1 MSIMINTHYSQ
12 NDKPAISD
20 VIENWR
26 EFLVTRR
33 EYDHTT
39 ADNYCSVIRK
49 IAKDCEEHLVYAS
62 TLDLREV
69 LCRYYEDITPS
80 TCNVYRSILVSFYN
94 FLRYLSMR
102 EDNPAKDIPRRQT
115 TSKLPKWLGTETI
128 NKILSTDFDDNN
140 PKQCQQHVIINLML
154 LCGLSCKQIANLTDK
169 DIRFDKGSQSWYITS
184 HTSMIC
190 VSHETF
196 MAIGISKWLNMSLY
210 TPFNLFPDYTSASTI
225 KHMVRYIMCE
235 QCGIYGVSSRTLRTT
250 FAVSMINA
258 GVRDYFVAKMLG
270 TKTLDSAYLQLRNN
284 ISFLS
289 ARYKSCF
296 HRTEQK
302 EC

>member
-1 MSIMINTHYSQ
+1 MGIMINTHYEK
-12 NDKPAISD
+12 NDKPAISEIID
-20 VIENWR
+20 DWR
-26 EFLVTRR
+26 LYLILRR
-33 EYDHTT
+33 EYDYST
-39 ADNYCSVIRK
+39 AENYCCVIRK
-49 IAKDCEEHLVYAS
+49 IAADCEEHLLYAT

-80 TCNVYRSILVSFYN
+80 TCNLYRSILISFYN
-94 FLRYLSMR
+94 YLRYLSMR
-102 EDNPAKDIPRRQT
+102 EDNPAKDIPRRKT

-128 NKILSTDFDDNN
+128 NKILSTEFDDNN

-154 LCGLSCKQIANLTDK
+154 LCGLSCKQIANMTDK
-169 DIRFDKGSQSWYITS
+169 DIKFDKENQSWYITS
-184 HTSMIC
+184 STSMIF

-196 MAIGISKWLNMSLY
+196 MTIGIAKWLNMNLY
-210 TPFNLFPDYTSASTI
+210 TPFNLFPDYASPATI

-235 QCGIYGVSSRTLRTT
+235 QCGVYGVSSRTLRTT
-250 FAVSMINA
+250 FAISMINA

-289 ARYKSCF
+289 QKYKSHF
-296 HRTEQK
+296 HRN
-302 EC
+302 

>member
-1 MSIMINTHYSQ
+1 MGIMINTHYDK
-12 NDKPAISD
+12 NDKPTISEIID
-20 VIENWR
+20 DWR
-26 EFLVTRR
+26 LYLILRR
-33 EYDHTT
+33 EYDYST
-39 ADNYCSVIRK
+39 AENYCCVIRK
-49 IAKDCEEHLVYAS
+49 IAADCEEHLVYAT

-80 TCNVYRSILVSFYN
+80 TCNLYRSILISFYN
-94 FLRYLSMR
+94 YLRYLSMR
-102 EDNPAKDIPRRQT
+102 EDNPAKDIPRRKT
-115 TSKLPKWLGTETI
+115 TSKLPKWLGSETI
-128 NKILSTDFDDNN
+128 NKILSTEFDDNN

-154 LCGLSCKQIANLTDK
+154 LCGLSCKQIASMTDK
-169 DIRFDKGSQSWYITS
+169 DIKFDKESQSWYITS
-184 HTSMIC
+184 STSMIF

-196 MAIGISKWLNMSLY
+196 MTIGIAKWLNMNLY

-235 QCGIYGVSSRTLRTT
+235 QCGVYGVSSRTLRTT

-270 TKTLDSAYLQLRNN
+270 TKTLDAAYLQLRNN

-289 ARYKSCF
+289 QKYKSHF
-296 HRTEQK
+296 HRN
-302 EC
+302 

>member
-1 MSIMINTHYSQ
+1 MDIMINAHYDK

-20 VIENWR
+20 IIDDWR
-26 EFLVTRR
+26 AFLIIRR
-33 EYDHTT
+33 EYNYST
-39 ADNYCSVIRK
+39 ADIYCCAIRK
-49 IAKDCEEHLVYAS
+49 IAADCEEHLVYAT

-69 LCRYYEDITPS
+69 LCRYYEDITPA
-80 TCNVYRSILVSFYN
+80 TCNLYRSILISFYN

-102 EDNPAKDIPRRQT
+102 EDNPAKDIPRRKT

-128 NKILSTDFDDNN
+128 TKILSTEFDDNN

-154 LCGLSCKQIANLTDK
+154 LCGLSCKQIASMTDK
-169 DIRFDKGSQSWYITS
+169 DIKFDKDSQSWYITS
-184 HTSMIC
+184 STSMIF

-196 MAIGISKWLNMSLY
+196 MTIGIAKWLNMNLY

-235 QCGIYGVSSRTLRTT
+235 QCGVYGVSSRTLRTT

-270 TKTLDSAYLQLRNN
+270 TKTLDAAYLQLKNN

-289 ARYKSCF
+289 QKYKSHF
-296 HRTEQK
+296 HRN
-302 EC
+302 

>member
-1 MSIMINTHYSQ
+1 MGIMINTHYEK
-12 NDKPAISD
+12 NDKPTISEIID
-20 VIENWR
+20 DWR
-26 EFLVTRR
+26 LYLILRR
-33 EYDHTT
+33 EYDYST
-39 ADNYCSVIRK
+39 AENYCCVIRK
-49 IAKDCEEHLVYAS
+49 IAADCEEHLVYAT

-80 TCNVYRSILVSFYN
+80 TCNLYRSILISFYN
-94 FLRYLSMR
+94 YLRYLSMR
-102 EDNPAKDIPRRQT
+102 EDNPARDIPRRKT
-115 TSKLPKWLGTETI
+115 DSHIPKWLGTETI
-128 NKILSTDFDDNN
+128 NKILSTEFNDNN

-154 LCGLSCKQIANLTDK
+154 LCGLSCKQIASMTDK
-169 DIRFDKGSQSWYITS
+169 DIKFDKESQSWYITS
-184 HTSMIC
+184 SRSMIF

-196 MAIGISKWLNMSLY
+196 MTIGIAKWLNMNLY

-235 QCGIYGVSSRTLRTT
+235 QCGVYGVSSRTLRTT

-270 TKTLDSAYLQLRNN
+270 TKTLDAAYLQLRNN

-289 ARYKSCF
+289 QKYKSHF
-296 HRTEQK
+296 HRN
-302 EC
+302 

>member
-1 MSIMINTHYSQ
+1 MDIMINAHYDK

-20 VIENWR
+20 IIDDWR
-26 EFLVTRR
+26 AFLIIRR
-33 EYDHTT
+33 EYDYST
-39 ADNYCSVIRK
+39 ADIYCCAIRK
-49 IAKDCEEHLVYAS
+49 IAADCEEHLVYAT

-69 LCRYYEDITPS
+69 LCRYYEDITPA
-80 TCNVYRSILVSFYN
+80 TCNLYRSILISFYN

-102 EDNPAKDIPRRQT
+102 EDNPAKDIPRRKT

-128 NKILSTDFDDNN
+128 TKILSTEFDDNN

-154 LCGLSCKQIANLTDK
+154 LCGLSCKQIASMTDK
-169 DIRFDKGSQSWYITS
+169 DIKFDKDSQSWYITS
-184 HTSMIC
+184 STSMIF

-196 MAIGISKWLNMSLY
+196 MTIGIAKWLNMNLY

-235 QCGIYGVSSRTLRTT
+235 QCGVYGVSSRTLRTT
-250 FAVSMINA
+250 FAISMINA

-270 TKTLDSAYLQLRNN
+270 TKTLDAAYLQLKNN

-289 ARYKSCF
+289 QKYKSHF
-296 HRTEQK
+296 HRN
-302 EC
+302 

>member
-1 MSIMINTHYSQ
+1 MINAHYDK

-20 VIENWR
+20 IIDDWR
-26 EFLVTRR
+26 AFLIIRR
-33 EYDHTT
+33 EYNYST
-39 ADNYCSVIRK
+39 ADIYCCAIRK
-49 IAKDCEEHLVYAS
+49 IAADCEEHLVYAT

-69 LCRYYEDITPS
+69 LCRYYEDITPA
-80 TCNVYRSILVSFYN
+80 TCNLYRSILISFYN

-102 EDNPAKDIPRRQT
+102 EDNPAKDIPRRKT

-128 NKILSTDFDDNN
+128 TKILSTEFDDNN

-154 LCGLSCKQIANLTDK
+154 LCGLSCKQIASMTDK
-169 DIRFDKGSQSWYITS
+169 DIKFDKDSQSWYITS
-184 HTSMIC
+184 STSMIF

-196 MAIGISKWLNMSLY
+196 MTIGIAKWLNMNLY

-235 QCGIYGVSSRTLRTT
+235 QCGVYGVSSRTLRTT

-270 TKTLDSAYLQLRNN
+270 TKTLDAAYLQLKNN

-289 ARYKSCF
+289 QKYKSHF
-296 HRTEQK
+296 HRN
-302 EC
+302 

>member
-1 MSIMINTHYSQ
+1 MDIMINAHYEK
-12 NDKPAISD
+12 NYKPAISD
-20 VIENWR
+20 IIDDWR
-26 EFLVTRR
+26 AFLIIRR
-33 EYDHTT
+33 EYDHST

-49 IAKDCEEHLVYAS
+49 IAADCEEHLVYAT

-80 TCNVYRSILVSFYN
+80 TCNLYRSILISFYN

-102 EDNPAKDIPRRQT
+102 EDNPAKDIPRRKT

-128 NKILSTDFDDNN
+128 NKILSTEFDDNN

-154 LCGLSCKQIANLTDK
+154 LCGLSCKQIANMTDK
-169 DIRFDKGSQSWYITS
+169 DIKFDKENQSWYITS
-184 HTSMIC
+184 STSMIF
-190 VSHETF
+190 VSHDTF
-196 MAIGISKWLNMSLY
+196 MTIGIAKWLNKNLY
-210 TPFNLFPDYTSASTI
+210 TPFNLFPDYTSPGTI

-235 QCGIYGVSSRTLRTT
+235 QCGVYGVSSRTLRTT
-250 FAVSMINA
+250 FAISMINA

-270 TKTLDSAYLQLRNN
+270 TKTLDAAYLQLRNN

-289 ARYKSCF
+289 QKYKSHF
-296 HRTEQK
+296 HRN
-302 EC
+302 

>member
-1 MSIMINTHYSQ
+1 MINAHYEK

-20 VIENWR
+20 IVEDWR
-26 EFLVTRR
+26 AFLIIRR
-33 EYDHTT
+33 EYDHST

-49 IAKDCEEHLVYAS
+49 IAADCEEHLVYAT

-80 TCNVYRSILVSFYN
+80 NCNLYRSILISFYN
-94 FLRYLSMR
+94 YLRYLSMR
-102 EDNPAKDIPRRQT
+102 EDNPAKDIPRRKTAQH
-115 TSKLPKWLGTETI
+115 LPKWLGTETI
-128 NKILSTDFDDNN
+128 NKILSTEFDDNN

-169 DIRFDKGSQSWYITS
+169 DIKFDKENQSWYITS
-184 HTSMIC
+184 STSMIF

-196 MAIGISKWLNMSLY
+196 MTIGIAKWLNMNLY
-210 TPFNLFPDYTSASTI
+210 KPFNLFPDYTSPATI

-235 QCGIYGVSSRTLRTT
+235 QCGVYGVSSRTLRTT
-250 FAVSMINA
+250 FAISMINA
-258 GVRDYFVAKMLG
+258 GVRDYFIAKMLG
-270 TKTLDSAYLQLRNN
+270 TKTLDAAYLQLRNN

-289 ARYKSCF
+289 QKYKSHF
-296 HRTEQK
+296 HRN
-302 EC
+302 

>member
-1 MSIMINTHYSQ
+1 MINTHYER

-20 VIENWR
+20 IIDDWR
-26 EFLVTRR
+26 AFLIIRR
-33 EYDHTT
+33 EYDHST

-49 IAKDCEEHLVYAS
+49 IAADCEEHLVYAT

-80 TCNVYRSILVSFYN
+80 TCNLYRSILISFYN

-102 EDNPAKDIPRRQT
+102 EDNPAKDIPRRKT

-128 NKILSTDFDDNN
+128 NKILSTEFDDNN

-154 LCGLSCKQIANLTDK
+154 LCGLSCKQIANMTDK
-169 DIRFDKGSQSWYITS
+169 DIKFDKENQSWYITS
-184 HTSMIC
+184 STSMIF

-196 MAIGISKWLNMSLY
+196 MTIGIAKWLNMNLY
-210 TPFNLFPDYTSASTI
+210 TPFNLFPDYTSPGTI

-235 QCGIYGVSSRTLRTT
+235 QCGVYGVSSRTLRTT
-250 FAVSMINA
+250 FAISMINA

-270 TKTLDSAYLQLRNN
+270 TKTLDAAYLQLRNN

-289 ARYKSCF
+289 QKYKSHF
-296 HRTEQK
+296 HRN
-302 EC
+302 

>member
-1 MSIMINTHYSQ
+1 MGIMINTHYER

-20 VIENWR
+20 IIDDWR
-26 EFLVTRR
+26 AFLIIRR
-33 EYDHTT
+33 EYDHST

-49 IAKDCEEHLVYAS
+49 IAADCEEHLVYAT

-80 TCNVYRSILVSFYN
+80 TCNLYRSILISFYN

-102 EDNPAKDIPRRQT
+102 EDNPAKDIPRRKT

-128 NKILSTDFDDNN
+128 NKILSTEFDDNN

-154 LCGLSCKQIANLTDK
+154 LCGLSCKQIANMTDK
-169 DIRFDKGSQSWYITS
+169 DIKFDKENQSWYITS
-184 HTSMIC
+184 STSMIF

-196 MAIGISKWLNMSLY
+196 MTIGIAKWLNMNLY
-210 TPFNLFPDYTSASTI
+210 TPFNLFPDYTSPGTI

-235 QCGIYGVSSRTLRTT
+235 QCGVYGVSSRTLRTT
-250 FAVSMINA
+250 FAISMINA

-270 TKTLDSAYLQLRNN
+270 TKTLDAAYLQLRNN

-289 ARYKSCF
+289 QKYKSHF
-296 HRTEQK
+296 HRN
-302 EC
+302 

>member
-1 MSIMINTHYSQ
+1 MINAHYDK

-20 VIENWR
+20 IIDDWR
-26 EFLVTRR
+26 AFLIIRR
-33 EYDHTT
+33 EYDYST
-39 ADNYCSVIRK
+39 ADIYCCAIRK
-49 IAKDCEEHLVYAS
+49 IAADCEEHLVYAT

-69 LCRYYEDITPS
+69 LCRYYEDITPA
-80 TCNVYRSILVSFYN
+80 TCNLYRSILISFYN
-94 FLRYLSMR
+94 FLRYLSIR
-102 EDNPAKDIPRRQT
+102 EDNPAKDIPRRKT

-128 NKILSTDFDDNN
+128 TKILSTEFDDNN

-154 LCGLSCKQIANLTDK
+154 LCGLSCKQIASMTDK
-169 DIRFDKGSQSWYITS
+169 DIKFDKDSQSWYITS
-184 HTSMIC
+184 STSMIF

-196 MAIGISKWLNMSLY
+196 MTIGIAKWLNMNLY

-235 QCGIYGVSSRTLRTT
+235 QCGVYGVSSRTLRTT

-270 TKTLDSAYLQLRNN
+270 TKTLDAAYLQLKNN

-289 ARYKSCF
+289 QKYKSHF
-296 HRTEQK
+296 HRN
-302 EC
+302 